1 MIPRVTLTS
10 SEILNSQY
18 MRNVIGMSG
27 VMIKSAQVKKN
38 KKCLTNYNCK
48 NFKVASYLET

>member
-1 MIPRVTLTS
+1 MMPRVTLTS

-27 VMIKSAQVKKN
+27 IMIKSAQVKKTRN
-38 KKCLTNYNCK
+38 
-48 NFKVASYLET
+48 A

>member
-1 MIPRVTLTS
+1 MMPRVTLTS

-27 VMIKSAQVKKN
+27 IMIKSAQVKKQEM
-38 KKCLTNYNCK
+38 LD
-48 NFKVASYLET
+48 

>member
-27 VMIKSAQVKKN
+27 IMISAQVKKTRN
-38 KKCLTNYNCK
+38 
-48 NFKVASYLET
+48 A